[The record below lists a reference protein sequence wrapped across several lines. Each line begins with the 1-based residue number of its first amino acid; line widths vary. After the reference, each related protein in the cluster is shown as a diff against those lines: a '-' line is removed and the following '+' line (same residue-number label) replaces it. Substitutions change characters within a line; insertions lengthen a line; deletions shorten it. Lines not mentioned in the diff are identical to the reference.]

1 MSRIIYKQGKGI
13 NDVVFTDYTNIE
25 NYWVAKKVVFR
36 QNGKLAMEEKY
47 FDIKFPKELSK
58 DLFDP
63 EKFNEV
69 KLD

>member
-1 MSRIIYKQGKGI
+1 VATR
-13 NDVVFTDYTNIE
+13 VVF
-25 NYWVAKKVVFR
+25 K
-36 QNGKLAMEEKY
+36 QNGIVNMTEKY

-69 KLD
+69 KLE